1 MKKTLI
7 AKSGILCAL
16 LLVTLYACVHELPV
30 PKGSTGT
37 GSGGGGG
44 TTPAPV
50 TCSADTVYFQNT
62 ILPLLNSSCA
72 MSGCHDAITHKEGI
86 NLTSYSSIMSTGG
99 VKPGKPGQSKLYSV
113 IADNSMPPKGST
125 PLTAD
130 QKALISK
137 WISQGALNNVC
148 NGCDT
153 SAFTFAG
160 SITPMMNTYCKGCH
174 NSSNLSAG
182 IDLSSYAG
190 IKAVAVNGKLMG
202 SITHASGFVAM
213 PQGGAALSSCQ
224 ITQVQKWINA
234 GTPNN

>member
-1 MKKTLI
+1 MKKWLFSK
-7 AKSGILCAL
+7 KSILGMA
-16 LLVTLYACVHELPV
+16 LLVTLYACVHELPF
-30 PKGSTGT
+30 PKGTT
-37 GSGGGGG
+37 TSGGGGG
-44 TTPAPV
+44 TVTPPAPV
-50 TCSADTVYFQNT
+50 SCSPDTVYFQNT

-72 MSGCHDAITHKEGI
+72 MAGCHDAITHKEGI
-86 NLTSYSSIMSTGG
+86 NLTTYASIMSTGG
-99 VKPGKPGQSKLYSV
+99 VKAGYPGKSKLYSV

-125 PLTAD
+125 ALTAD

-137 WISQGALNNVC
+137 WITQGALNNVC

-153 SAFTFAG
+153 SAFTFSG
-160 SITPMMNTYCKGCH
+160 SIAPMMNTYCKGCH

-190 IKAVAVNGKLMG
+190 IKTVALNGKLIG
-202 SITHASGFVAM
+202 SISHASGYVAM
-213 PQGGAALSSCQ
+213 PQGGAMLSSCQ